1 MTAANPLNARRRA
14 IFAAARDAGLDED
27 DRRAVQLRV
36 TGKPSLTGMTAAD
49 MDKVLVAIRGTG
61 TAKRDRPVGSTRAHV
76 GKIWALWWSL
86 YWLRAVDQ
94 PEEKALN
101 AWVKRQTG
109 VDAARFLDHKAAVA
123 VIEAL
128 KAWAAREGV
137 EWSVPPCPQADRRA
151 VVDAIWAK
159 LLVGNRVTGRT
170 ADAFLIEALHLPPKR
185 WTDHQTDEAIRFLGR
200 MLREGTEH
208 G

>member
-1 MTAANPLNARRRA
+1 MTATHPLNARRRA

-36 TGKPSLTGMTAAD
+36 TGKPSLTGMTLRD
-49 MDKVLVAIRGTG
+49 MDAVLVAIRGTG

-86 YWLRAVDQ
+86 YWLRAVDR
-94 PEEKALN
+94 PEETALN

-109 VDAARFLDHKAAVA
+109 VDAVRFLDHKSAVN

-137 EWSVPPCPQADRRA
+137 EWSVPPCAQADRRA

-170 ADAFLIEALHLPPKR
+170 ADTFLIGALNLPPRR
-185 WTDHQTDEAIRFLGR
+185 WTDRQTDEAIRFLGR

>member
-1 MTAANPLNARRRA
+1 MTAANPLNALRRA

-27 DRRAVQLRV
+27 DRRAVQLRA
-36 TGKPSLTGMTAAD
+36 TGKPSLTGMSVAD

-61 TAKRDRPVGSTRAHV
+61 AGRRDRPVGSTRAHV

-86 YWLRAVDQ
+86 YWLRAVER
-94 PEEKALN
+94 PEEAALN

-109 VDAARFLDHKAAVA
+109 VDAVRFLDHKSAVN

-137 EWSVPPCPQADRRA
+137 EWSVPPCSQADRRA

-159 LLVGNRVTGRT
+159 LLVGNRVTGHT
-170 ADAFLIEALHLPPKR
+170 ADAFLIEALRLPPRR
-185 WTDHQTDEAIRFLGR
+185 WTDHQTDEAIRHLGR
-200 MLREGTEH
+200 MLRDGGEH

>member
-1 MTAANPLNARRRA
+1 MTADPMTARRRA

-36 TGKPSLTGMTAAD
+36 TGKPSLTGMTVAD
-49 MDKVLVAIRGTG
+49 MDKVLVAIRGDG
-61 TAKRDRPVGSTRAHV
+61 AGRSHRPVGSTRAHV

-86 YWLRAVDQ
+86 YWLRAVDR
-94 PEEKALN
+94 PEEAALN

-109 VDAARFLDHKAAVA
+109 VDALRFLDHKSAVA

-137 EWSVPPCPQADRRA
+137 AWSVPPCAQADRRA

-159 LLVGNRVTGRT
+159 LLVGNRVSGHT
-170 ADAFLIEALHLPPKR
+170 ADAFLCERLHLPPKR
-185 WTDHQTDEAIRFLGR
+185 WTDRQTDEAIRFLGR
-200 MLREGTEH
+200 MLREGPCH
-208 G
+208 D